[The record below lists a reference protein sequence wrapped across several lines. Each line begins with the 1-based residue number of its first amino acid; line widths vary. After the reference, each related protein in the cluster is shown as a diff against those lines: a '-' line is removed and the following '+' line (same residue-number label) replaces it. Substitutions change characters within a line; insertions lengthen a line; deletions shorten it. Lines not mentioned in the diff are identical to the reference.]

1 MPFSR
6 WTPFEPLL
14 REAVV
19 ACGGRDASPKDVLVY
34 MQARWP
40 ADAFEL
46 TYSRLNPKVWAMKR
60 ELADMADAGGVTTAA
75 LAALAAGPEAEAAE
89 ASATTDTASVAAS
102 AGQVEA
108 LDVADAAA
116 PAAAAPA
123 AAPPA
128 AAAAEGKPAAVSTL
142 ASGLTPALAA
152 IAAGL
157 FHVAPAEG
165 FDQILVSL
173 LSWGALAETPKALL
187 ALAA

>member
-1 MPFSR
+1 MR
-6 WTPFEPLL
+6 INWQGQL
-14 REAVV
+14 
-19 ACGGRDASPKDVLVY
+19 K
-34 MQARWP
+34 
-40 ADAFEL
+40 DAFEGAVRQL
-46 TYSRLNPKVWAMKR
+46 GGLFAPNCTYKSVHEIICEILGQHEAERLGLH
-60 ELADMADAGGVTTAA
+60 EGGVINKLRRAR
-75 LAALAAGPEAEAAE
+75 AEAR
-89 ASATTDTASVAAS
+89 DQQQQ
-102 AGQVEA
+102 QVEA

-116 PAAAAPA
+116 PAAAAPAAAPPAAAAAEVTPPAAAAPA

-165 FDQILVSL
+165 FDQILSSL
-173 LSWGALAETPKALL
+173 LSWGALAETPKLL